1 MRICPHFSASLAP
14 LLSASILLILT
25 VAFLGPASG
34 QIVNIEKE
42 RIKKHDSSGIAGKI
56 SATLNITQNKTLLIN
71 ADLNPHLQYKGKK
84 HLILALAQTEYA
96 ALDAKTINSGGY
108 VHLRHNYTV
117 YKNIKSDVFT
127 QLQYNKVW
135 NMPFRFLLGGGP
147 RIKVLDYLKN
157 RLYFGPLYM
166 YEVQEV
172 KADNHIQHNHRMSA
186 YLSWNMELNAI
197 VFFSGTVYYQPL
209 LKNFENYRLTGMGEL
224 NIAVSRHFTF
234 DNRFGI
240 IFDQTGT
247 TDVPARTYRY
257 TAGLG
262 YKF

>member
-1 MRICPHFSASLAP
+1 VAP
-14 LLSASILLILT
+14 LLYAGILLLMT
-25 VAFLGPASG
+25 FAFLFPASA

-42 RIKKHDSSGIAGKI
+42 RIKKQDSIGMAGKI

-84 HLILALAQTEYA
+84 HLILALAQSEYA
-96 ALDAKTINSGGY
+96 ALDSKTINSGGF
-108 VHLRHNYTV
+108 VHLRHNYSL

-135 NMPFRFLLGGGP
+135 NMPLRFLLGGGP
-147 RIKVLDYLKN
+147 RIKVLDYRKN

-166 YEVQEV
+166 YEIQEV
-172 KADNHIQHNHRMSA
+172 QAENFVQHNHRMSA
-186 YLSWNMELNAI
+186 YLSWNIELNAI
-197 VFFSGTVYYQPL
+197 LFFSGTVYYQPL

-224 NIAVSRHFTF
+224 NIAVSRHFSF
-234 DNRFGI
+234 DNRFMI